1 LSAGWS
7 VMPSRP
13 VPSAC
18 THFSL
23 SAPARS
29 SFRFFIIC
37 PKVSS
42 MSAFGKA
49 AAALSAAAIT
59 SISISGNFCFKRARY
74 CSVTSGGNVRRMSRR
89 GMEVSVL
96 RASLA
101 VDAQ

>member
-23 SAPARS
+23 AAAARS
-29 SFRFFIIC
+29 SFKFFIIC

-42 MSAFGKA
+42 MSASGSA
-49 AAALSAAAIT
+49 AAALSAVAMT
-59 SISISGNFCFKRARY
+59 SMPISGNFLAR
-74 CSVTSGGNVRRMSRR
+74 GGR
-89 GMEVSVL
+89 GTG
-96 RASLA
+96 R
-101 VDAQ
+101 